1 MRHSSGSAGL
11 GTTRAAFKRS
21 LAMRN
26 LISSLCALALAL
38 SPALFTQGCHSRD
51 DGSAPR
57 ETTPGP
63 AERAG
68 QQVDEAAHETKEGTK
83 DAAHDVKEGAKE
95 AGRETRDAAR
105 SAASA
110 VGSATERAGQKI
122 QGK

>member
-1 MRHSSGSAGL
+1 MKHS
-11 GTTRAAFKRS
+11 T
-21 LAMRN
+21 
-26 LISSLCALALAL
+26 SSLCALALAL
-38 SPALFTQGCHSRD
+38 TPAFFAQACHSRD

-68 QQVDEAAHETKEGTK
+68 QQLDEAAHETKEGTK
-83 DAAHDVKEGAKE
+83 DAAHDVKEGAKD
-95 AGRETRDAAR
+95 AARETRDAAR

>member
-1 MRHSSGSAGL
+1 VL
-11 GTTRAAFKRS
+11 YFERA

-26 LISSLCALALAL
+26 TISSLCAVALAL
-38 SPALFTQGCHSRD
+38 SPALFAQGCHSRD

-68 QQVDEAAHETKEGTK
+68 QQVDEAAHET
-83 DAAHDVKEGAKE
+83 
-95 AGRETRDAAR
+95 RDAAR